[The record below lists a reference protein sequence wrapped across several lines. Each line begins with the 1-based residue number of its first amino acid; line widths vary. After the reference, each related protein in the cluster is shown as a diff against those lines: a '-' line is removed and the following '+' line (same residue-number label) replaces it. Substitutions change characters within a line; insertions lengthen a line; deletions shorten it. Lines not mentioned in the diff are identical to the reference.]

1 MDVSWV
7 KAIQMR
13 GLLTFRALMLMPQSE
28 YVTKLV
34 SNLGHEGT
42 GIGMEME
49 IGWRWKSGGTYS
61 LCRPYYLALG

>member
-1 MDVSWV
+1 
-7 KAIQMR
+7 
-13 GLLTFRALMLMPQSE
+13 MLMPQSE

-49 IGWRWKSGGTYS
+49 IGWRWKSSGDGNRVARTACAVPITS
-61 LCRPYYLALG
+61 R